1 MSKQRKAPKTP
12 IWREPQT
19 NAEGGPNQTRGNNK
33 GNKGPPPKT
42 QKQFRRMCQLFTT
55 DRADGILRK
64 CIPVLFWTSK
74 FQTEQALQQSVTS
87 STTGAGPNDLGAD
100 AG

>member
-1 MSKQRKAPKTP
+1 
-12 IWREPQT
+12 
-19 NAEGGPNQTRGNNK
+19 
-33 GNKGPPPKT
+33 
-42 QKQFRRMCQLFTT
+42 MCQLFTT

-74 FQTEQALQQSVTS
+74 FQTEQTLQQSVTS